1 MDVETC
7 HIWHTEKRQKKGR
20 KVEKGGGSERRSFFF
35 LPFFCVPN
43 VSTKGGKER
52 WIPEQIDQLQQQ
64 KGRPLKIYGGTATT
78 GKPHVGY

>member
-1 MDVETC
+1 MWTWR
-7 HIWHTEKRQKKGR
+7 HATFGTQKKGR
-20 KVEKGGGSERRSFFF
+20 KRAEKSKRGSERRSFFF